1 MRSARLLGL
10 ILGILTLAAA
20 ETRGADL
27 TEATES
33 ASDAALQALD
43 LAARRQ
49 ALEIL
54 ERDLEAKLDSL
65 EELRKETE
73 ASLKAQREEQT
84 EDLQTLVK
92 LYEAMKPQNAARL
105 LEELPVDL
113 ATKVLSTM
121 KARGAGKILN
131 VVKPARAVQISRRMA
146 GTKR

>member
-1 MRSARLLGL
+1 MRSASRVVV
-10 ILGILTLAAA
+10 ILGILALVA
-20 ETRGADL
+20 
-27 TEATES
+27 TEARAVDPTEASGS

-43 LAARRQ
+43 LEARRQ
-49 ALEIL
+49 ALAML
-54 ERDLEAKLDSL
+54 ERDLEAKLLSL

-92 LYEAMKPQNAARL
+92 LYEAMKPKSAARL

-113 ATKVLSTM
+113 AAEVLSTM

-131 VVKPARAVQISRRMA
+131 AVKPARAVQISRHMA
-146 GTKR
+146 GKKR